1 MNTSEMNTSDVLLRL
16 AVFRCNESCECLDE
30 AISQLHESID
40 RLEKARCGL
49 AVVRAE
55 IG

>member
-1 MNTSEMNTSDVLLRL
+1 VSDSKFHLNHFGL
-16 AVFRCNESCECLDE
+16 LDE

-40 RLEKARCGL
+40 LLEKARCGL